1 MTKKEQL
8 QQQRAQLLQ
17 ELDAIEK
24 QLIDTPA
31 DELAR
36 ETDTDAED
44 AEFAAVLKR
53 EGKLEPHKPGTFII
67 H

>member
-24 QLIDTPA
+24 QLINTPA

-36 ETDTDAED
+36 ETDPDAED
-44 AEFAAVLKR
+44 ADFAATLKR

-67 H
+67 K

>member
-24 QLIDTPA
+24 QLINTPA

-44 AEFAAVLKR
+44 ADFAARLKR
-53 EGKLEPHKPGTFII
+53 EGKLEPHKPGTFITK
-67 H
+67 

>member
-24 QLIDTPA
+24 QLINTPA
-31 DELAR
+31 EELAR
-36 ETDTDAED
+36 DSDTDAED
-44 AEFAAVLKR
+44 ADFAARLKR
-53 EGKLEPHKPGTFII
+53 EGKLEPHKPGTFINQ
-67 H
+67 